1 MLASRSLIDL
11 SLFVYFVCFS
21 TLTKMAENFIAEAFA
36 LLAIGLVVIAGRL
49 YSRVL
54 TVGIR
59 NLAADDYL
67 MIIAGVGS
75 CLARE
80 R

>member
-1 MLASRSLIDL
+1 
-11 SLFVYFVCFS
+11 
-21 TLTKMAENFIAEAFA
+21 MAENFIAEAFA